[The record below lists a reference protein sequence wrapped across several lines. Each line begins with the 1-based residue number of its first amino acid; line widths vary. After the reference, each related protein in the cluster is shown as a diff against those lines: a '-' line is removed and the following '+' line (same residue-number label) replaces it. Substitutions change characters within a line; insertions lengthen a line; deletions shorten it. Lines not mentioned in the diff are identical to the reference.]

1 MGDFLSILWL
11 IVSFILGV
19 LWSIVWFVL
28 RDLLSTL
35 LWLGIAVWLGFVL
48 RYRSFGLGTLALLR
62 YGRYAAAWGW
72 RWVRG
77 RPGSGSEAALRAPP
91 PVTKIVKEYRQ
102 RVPLGYVSLSD
113 QINMLI
119 IALVMIMANV

>member
-19 LWSIVWFVL
+19 LWSIIWFVL

-62 YGRYAAAWGW
+62 YARYAAVWGW
-72 RWVRG
+72 RWIRG
-77 RPGSGSEAALRAPP
+77 RPGEAALRAPP
-91 PVTKIVKEYRQ
+91 PVTKIVKEYHQ
-102 RVPLGYVSLSD
+102 RVPLGYVPLSE
-113 QINMLI
+113 QINILI
-119 IALVMIMANV
+119 VTLVIIMANV